1 MDKYIWKSRVQYYEQ
16 EVEKAKK
23 DLEYWE
29 QALKDTNYKDRAFI
43 HRKWIGAKNYY
54 RYTKDYYT
62 LCKKKAAE
70 TEKRINKILNEA
82 RNIHSMVTEADIC
95 QRFEKLEDNIK
106 ETVENCKR
114 RIENEFGTKK

>member
-1 MDKYIWKSRVQYYEQ
+1 MDKSECRAYNNIWKSRVQYYEQ
-16 EVEKAKK
+16 ETEKAKK

-70 TEKRINKILNEA
+70 TEKRESPK
-82 RNIHSMVTEADIC
+82 
-95 QRFEKLEDNIK
+95 
-106 ETVENCKR
+106 KR
-114 RIENEFGTKK
+114 VKRPHIPSTI